1 MLALFT
7 KMFCGLL
14 KILDGIGIVNRE
26 KSERSNERLGFCL
39 RVYEANSECR
49 IF

>member
-7 KMFCGLL
+7 KMLCGLL

-26 KSERSNERLGFCL
+26 KL
-39 RVYEANSECR
+39 RKK
-49 IF
+49 